1 MPEAPTPTPSPRGLL
16 AGGLLAGV
24 TILAVAF
31 LPERDAFQALA
42 VLLAAIAAVYVGSA
56 LAGGRVDLVLVEGLG
71 AVAFVALAVLALRLG
86 EPILLGAG
94 YVGHALWDAAHR
106 PRLIDTPVRRWY
118 VDACLV
124 YDVPVGVFAFV
135 WFA

>member
-1 MPEAPTPTPSPRGLL
+1 MSMPEGRAVSRPALL
-16 AGGLLAGV
+16 AGGLLAAV

-31 LPERDAFQALA
+31 VPKRDAFEALA

-56 LAGGRVDLVLVEGLG
+56 LSAGRGELLLVEGLG
-71 AVAFVALAVLALRLG
+71 AVAFVGLAVLALRLG
-86 EPILLGAG
+86 APALLGAG

-106 PRLIDTPVRRWY
+106 PRLIHTPVRRWY

-124 YDVPVGVFAFV
+124 YDLPVGAFAFV

>member
-1 MPEAPTPTPSPRGLL
+1 MAEAPAPAPNLRGLL
-16 AGGLLAGV
+16 AGGLLAAATV
-24 TILAVAF
+24 LAVAF
-31 LPERDAFQALA
+31 VPERDAFQALA

-56 LAGGRVDLVLVEGLG
+56 LAGGRGELVLLEGLG
-71 AVAFVALAVLALRLG
+71 AVAFVGLAVLALRF
-86 EPILLGAG
+86 EDAVLLGAG

-124 YDVPVGVFAFV
+124 YDVPVGVFAFI